1 MRNPPGDGADQRS
14 TRRRDQVPGR
24 DRRPEHPPAAASVFA
39 PGYDVSRP
47 EPADGAAAGSR
58 VSSPG
63 TAWYG
68 SAAGGAAGKGP
79 VRGYPPVP
87 GQPPPMYPP
96 GQFAAW
102 NRPRAGET
110 GANAPGLAPG
120 LSARGEAAR
129 ASGPHARPGAPA
141 VVPPGLDRPD
151 PGYPGSPGSA
161 DQIGQ
166 RYRGSTGSGAP
177 GAGSADSQ
185 PYMRPSRQGAAPDN
199 PSGSRYYA
207 QEPGSGPQ
215 PGYPM
220 LAVSDPAADVTSTQT
235 WQAVGDGRATGVW
248 TAPARRDDQ
257 VRSASRAGADASDTA
272 AIPRRT
278 AALDSPGSDPA
289 TFGAPAL
296 GTPAL
301 GTPALGTPALGTPA
315 LGTAAL
321 ATAGRDSGSHLR
333 DPATRPGDADGDGLG
348 RAEPDRRSARSR
360 SGAHTSP
367 HQIPRS
373 QRRAGP
379 SARPDASTRPAGQKP
394 RSKRPASVRLAI
406 ATAVVLVI
414 GAGAALSYAVLHKSN
429 SPKASDK
436 AANKPAASVSVSP
449 SPSPSLGPYGH
460 IASRKA
466 DPAPLTMSE
475 LYPATFT
482 AAGTSVVRTADSKG
496 TNCDAELVGSRI
508 QSAIGS
514 AGCDQVVRATY
525 LASAQGVMGTIG
537 VLNLSTAKAATTVA
551 RAADASDFISQL
563 AGKHGATTKIG
574 QGTGI
579 EEAAAKGHYL
589 ILIWAEFTNLRK
601 PRTTAQL
608 NAVEQF
614 MTELLK
620 NTANVSLTNRMLAG
634 TP

>member
-14 TRRRDQVPGR
+14 TRRRDHVPGR
-24 DRRPEHPPAAASVFA
+24 DRRPERPPAAGSVFA
-39 PGYDVSRP
+39 PGYDASRP
-47 EPADGAAAGSR
+47 EPTDGAGPGPR
-58 VSSPG
+58 MSSPG

-68 SAAGGAAGKGP
+68 STAGGAAGKGP

-102 NRPRAGET
+102 NRPRAGEDRASET
-110 GANAPGLAPG
+110 GQAPGLPAHG
-120 LSARGEAAR
+120 QAAR
-129 ASGPHARPGAPA
+129 TSGPHSRPGGPA
-141 VVPPGLDRPD
+141 VVRPGMDRPD
-151 PGYPGSPGSA
+151 PGYPSSPGSA

-166 RYRGSTGSGAP
+166 GYRGIPGSGAP
-177 GAGSADSQ
+177 GAGSANSQ
-185 PYMRPSRQGAAPDN
+185 PYTQLSRQGAAPDN

-207 QEPGSGPQ
+207 QEPSSGTE

-248 TAPARRDDQ
+248 TAPARRDDP

-278 AALDSPGSDPA
+278 AALDSPGSDAA
-289 TFGAPAL
+289 TFGTAAL
-296 GTPAL
+296 GA
-301 GTPALGTPALGTPA
+301 AA
-315 LGTAAL
+315 LGTAGV

-333 DPATRPGDADGDGLG
+333 DPATRPGDANGDGPG
-348 RAEPDRRSARSR
+348 RATELDRRGARGH

-367 HQIPRS
+367 HQVPRS
-373 QRRAGP
+373 QRRAGR
-379 SARPDASTRPAGQKP
+379 SARPDASTRPAGPKP
-394 RSKRPASVRLAI
+394 RSKRPASVRLAM

-429 SPKASDK
+429 SPKVPDR
-436 AANKPAASVSVSP
+436 AANKPAASTSVSP

-601 PRTTAQL
+601 PRTTQQL

-620 NTANVSLTNRMLAG
+620 NTANVSLTNRMLTG